1 MTDLERFEQW
11 AKSRG
16 HYPVLE
22 ALKRFR
28 DFEANMKALE
38 GDVLRE
44 RVKDD

>member
-11 AKSRG
+11 AKARG

-22 ALKRFR
+22 ALERWR
-28 DFEANMKALE
+28 DYEANMKARE
-38 GDVLRE
+38 GDALRE